1 MKNVLKNTIRKK
13 INLSRKKLIEQPL
26 KILKKINIEKL
37 TKFTSSSLIDKYNN
51 FKERAKQ
58 KELHRIKLIKE
69 EKIKELK
76 KEKLE
81 QQKQKKEE
89 IRLIKQNELNLIKEE
104 NKE

>member
-1 MKNVLKNTIRKK
+1 MKNILKNTIRKN

-37 TKFTSSSLIDKYNN
+37 TKFTPSSLAEKYRN
-51 FKERAKQ
+51 FKKRAKQ
-58 KELHRIKLIKE
+58 EELHRIKLIKE

-81 QQKQKKEE
+81 QEKQKK
-89 IRLIKQNELNLIKEE
+89 
-104 NKE
+104 

>member
-13 INLSRKKLIEQPL
+13 ISLSKKKLIEKPL

-58 KELHRIKLIKE
+58 KELNRIKLWLIIIIIE
-69 EKIKELK
+69 WLK
-76 KEKLE
+76 WVQLE
-81 QQKQKKEE
+81 
-89 IRLIKQNELNLIKEE
+89 ILFLIN
-104 NKE
+104 